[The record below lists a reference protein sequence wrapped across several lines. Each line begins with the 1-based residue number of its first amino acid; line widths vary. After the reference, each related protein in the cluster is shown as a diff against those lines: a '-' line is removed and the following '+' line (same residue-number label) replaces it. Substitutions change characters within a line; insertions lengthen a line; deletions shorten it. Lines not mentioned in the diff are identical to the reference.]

1 MAELR
6 NVWEHGLGIG
16 DSEGA
21 RGRKKHGRGS
31 CERVTRGK
39 SESERERERERER
52 QRERERDRGR
62 ERERE
67 TQRGTHNQS
76 RRDTAKPTTLN
87 LNP

>member
-39 SESERERERERER
+39 SESERERER
-52 QRERERDRGR
+52 DR

-67 TQRGTHNQS
+67 TEGEKERERHRGAHTIKADVIQQ
-76 RRDTAKPTTLN
+76 
-87 LNP
+87 NPQP

>member
-39 SESERERERERER
+39 SESERERETERERER
-52 QRERERDRGR
+52 QRERKRERDTEGH
-62 ERERE
+62 
-67 TQRGTHNQS
+67 TQSKQT
-76 RRDTAKPTTLN
+76 
-87 LNP
+87 